1 MATRSQRESECD
13 VRSGR
18 RVRRYRTRTTAW
30 PAVADLMTALA
41 VVGLACAILVAGRS
55 VSPSSIDVLQ
65 AQNDSLI
72 AEVDSLGA
80 EVDSLG
86 AEVDSL
92 GAEVDG
98 LMAEVDSL
106 SAELAKE
113 EIGFLPCWRGND
125 PGDYYRTYNITV
137 RDGPFSFAPH
147 AHWAPGTELRR
158 TIPVWL
164 VSVLED
170 FPQGEVPGEQV
181 ARFGERVGR
190 ALREAGYAAD
200 CRIAVTVNSR
210 ADGNEIG
217 ILTRAG
223 LYPVWR

>member
-72 AEVDSLGA
+72 AEVDNLN
-80 EVDSLG
+80 
-86 AEVDSL
+86 
-92 GAEVDG
+92 
-98 LMAEVDSL
+98 
-106 SAELAKE
+106 AELARK

-125 PGDYYRTYNITV
+125 PGDYYRTYNVTV
-137 RDGPFSFAPH
+137 QDGRFSFSPH
-147 AHWAPGTELRR
+147 EHWALGTDLRR
-158 TIPVWL
+158 TIPQSV
-164 VSVLED
+164 VSVLGD
-170 FPQGEVPGEQV
+170 FPRGDVGGEQV
-181 ARFGERVGR
+181 VSFGERVDH
-190 ALREAGYAAD
+190 AVREEGYPAD
-200 CRIAVTVNSR
+200 CKMVVTINAI
-210 ADGNEIG
+210 ADGHEIG

-223 LYPVWR
+223 FFPVWR